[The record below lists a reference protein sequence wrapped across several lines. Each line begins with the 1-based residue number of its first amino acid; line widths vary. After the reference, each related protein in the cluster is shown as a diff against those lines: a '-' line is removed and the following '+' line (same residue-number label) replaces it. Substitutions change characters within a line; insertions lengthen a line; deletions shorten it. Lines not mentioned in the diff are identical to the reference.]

1 MKLFELYFSD
11 LTPAAQREWADTFG
25 EKPIE
30 FIPIHSFEVDDDD
43 ELIVDEQAA
52 WERFDAACHEE
63 LDGGNYD
70 PNAVDD
76 DDYDDESV
84 DENSMKVDGIEA
96 APGEEFDGWLW

>member
-11 LTPAAQREWADTFG
+11 LTPAAQKEWVDTFG
-25 EKPIE
+25 EEPTE

-70 PNAVDD
+70 PNACDD
-76 DDYDDESV
+76 DDDESV
-84 DENSMKVDGIEA
+84 DENSMKVDGIE
-96 APGEEFDGWLW
+96 GEEFDVWL